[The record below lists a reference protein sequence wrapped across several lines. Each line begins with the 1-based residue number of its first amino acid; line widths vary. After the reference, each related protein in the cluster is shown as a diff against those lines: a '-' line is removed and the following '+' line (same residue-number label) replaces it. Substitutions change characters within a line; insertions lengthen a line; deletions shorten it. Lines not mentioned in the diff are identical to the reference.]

1 MIAWLTLAMLFMT
14 CCIVVA
20 RYALN
25 IGSIAM
31 QEAVMYMHG
40 IVFMLGI
47 PYTLR
52 HQGHVRVDI
61 FHQKLSSKGKAYV
74 DIFGTL
80 VFLLPVAM
88 FLFLSSLDYVA
99 FSWSVHETSA
109 MPGGLPG
116 VFVIKSLIPAMAILL
131 FLQGI
136 AELLRNWVIL
146 VGKTSN
152 EDKV

>member
-1 MIAWLTLAMLFMT
+1 MLFVT
-14 CCIVVA
+14 CCIVIA

-47 PYTLR
+47 PYTLKHR
-52 HQGHVRVDI
+52 DHVRVDI
-61 FHQKLSSKGKAYV
+61 IHQKLSTKGKAYI
-74 DIFGTL
+74 DTFGTL
-80 VFLLPVAM
+80 VFLFPVSI

-99 FSWSVHETSA
+99 FSWSVYETSA

-116 VFVIKSLIPAMAILL
+116 VFIIKSLIPVMAILL

-136 AELLRNWVIL
+136 ADLLRNVIIL
-146 VGKTSN
+146 VDRNSTVESI
-152 EDKV
+152 

>member
-1 MIAWLTLAMLFMT
+1 MLFVT
-14 CCIVVA
+14 CCIVIA

-47 PYTLR
+47 PYTLKHR
-52 HQGHVRVDI
+52 GHVRVDI
-61 FHQKLSSKGKAYV
+61 IHQKLSTKGKAYI
-74 DIFGTL
+74 DTFGTL
-80 VFLLPVAM
+80 VFLFPVSI

-99 FSWSVHETSA
+99 FSWSVYETSA

-116 VFVIKSLIPAMAILL
+116 VFIIKTLIPVMAILL

-136 AELLRNWVIL
+136 ADLLRNVIIL
-146 VGKTSN
+146 VDRTSTA
-152 EDKV
+152 ESI

>member
-1 MIAWLTLAMLFMT
+1 MLFMT
-14 CCIVVA
+14 CCIVLA

-47 PYTLR
+47 PYTLKHR
-52 HQGHVRVDI
+52 GHVRVDI
-61 FHQKLSSKGKAYV
+61 IHQKLSTKGKAYI
-74 DIFGTL
+74 DTFGTL
-80 VFLLPVAM
+80 VFLFPVSI

-99 FSWSVHETSA
+99 FSWSVYETSA

-116 VFVIKSLIPAMAILL
+116 VFIIKTLIPVMAILL

-136 AELLRNWVIL
+136 ADLLRNVIIL
-146 VGKTSN
+146 VDRTSTA
-152 EDKV
+152 ESI

>member
-1 MIAWLTLAMLFMT
+1 MLFVT
-14 CCIVVA
+14 CCIVLA

-47 PYTLR
+47 PYTLKHR
-52 HQGHVRVDI
+52 DHVRVDI
-61 FHQKLSSKGKAYV
+61 IHQKLSTKGKAYI
-74 DIFGTL
+74 DTFGTI
-80 VFLLPVAM
+80 VFLFPVSI

-99 FSWSVHETSA
+99 FSWSVNESSA

-116 VFVIKSLIPAMAILL
+116 VFIIKTLIPVMAILL

-136 AELLRNWVIL
+136 ADLLRNVIIL
-146 VGKTSN
+146 VDRNSTVESI
-152 EDKV
+152 

>member
-1 MIAWLTLAMLFMT
+1 MLFMT
-14 CCIVVA
+14 CCIVLA

-25 IGSIAM
+25 MGSIAM

-47 PYTLR
+47 PYTLKHR
-52 HQGHVRVDI
+52 GHVRVDI
-61 FHQKLSSKGKAYV
+61 IHQKLSTKGKAYI
-74 DIFGTL
+74 DTFGTL
-80 VFLLPVAM
+80 VFLFPVSI

-99 FSWSVHETSA
+99 FSWSVYETSA

-116 VFVIKSLIPAMAILL
+116 VFIIKTLIPVMAILL

-136 AELLRNWVIL
+136 ADLLRNVIVL
-146 VGKTSN
+146 VDRTSTA
-152 EDKV
+152 ESI

>member
-1 MIAWLTLAMLFMT
+1 MLFVT
-14 CCIVVA
+14 CCIVIA

-47 PYTLR
+47 PYTLKHR
-52 HQGHVRVDI
+52 DHVRVDI
-61 FHQKLSSKGKAYV
+61 IHQKLSTKGKAYI
-74 DIFGTL
+74 DTFGTL
-80 VFLLPVAM
+80 VFLFPVSI

-99 FSWSVHETSA
+99 FSWSVYETSA

-116 VFVIKSLIPAMAILL
+116 VFIIKSLIPLMAILL

-136 AELLRNWVIL
+136 ADLLRNVIIL
-146 VGKTSN
+146 VDRNSTVESI
-152 EDKV
+152 

>member
-1 MIAWLTLAMLFMT
+1 M
-14 CCIVVA
+14 
-20 RYALN
+20 
-25 IGSIAM
+25 
-31 QEAVMYMHG
+31 
-40 IVFMLGI
+40 
-47 PYTLR
+47 
-52 HQGHVRVDI
+52 
-61 FHQKLSSKGKAYV
+61 
-74 DIFGTL
+74 
-80 VFLLPVAM
+80 
-88 FLFLSSLDYVA
+88 
-99 FSWSVHETSA
+99 HETSA

>member
-1 MIAWLTLAMLFMT
+1 MLFVT
-14 CCIVVA
+14 CCIVLA

-47 PYTLR
+47 PYTLKHR
-52 HQGHVRVDI
+52 GHVRVDI
-61 FHQKLSSKGKAYV
+61 IHQKLSTKGKAYI
-74 DIFGTL
+74 DTFGTL
-80 VFLLPVAM
+80 VFLFPVSI

-99 FSWSVHETSA
+99 FSWSVYETSA

-116 VFVIKSLIPAMAILL
+116 VFIIKTLIPVMAILL

-136 AELLRNWVIL
+136 ADLLRNVIIL
-146 VGKTSN
+146 VDRTSTA
-152 EDKV
+152 ESI

>member
-1 MIAWLTLAMLFMT
+1 MLFVT
-14 CCIVVA
+14 CCIVLA

-47 PYTLR
+47 PYTLKHR
-52 HQGHVRVDI
+52 GHVRVDI
-61 FHQKLSSKGKAYV
+61 IHQKLSTKGKAYI
-74 DIFGTL
+74 DTFGTL
-80 VFLLPVAM
+80 VFLFPVSI

-99 FSWSVHETSA
+99 FSWSVYETSA

-116 VFVIKSLIPAMAILL
+116 VFIIKTLIPVMAILL

-136 AELLRNWVIL
+136 ADLLRNLIIL
-146 VGKTSN
+146 VDRTSTA
-152 EDKV
+152 ESI

>member
-1 MIAWLTLAMLFMT
+1 
-14 CCIVVA
+14 
-20 RYALN
+20 
-25 IGSIAM
+25 M

-47 PYTLR
+47 PYTLKHR
-52 HQGHVRVDI
+52 GHVRVDI
-61 FHQKLSSKGKAYV
+61 IHQKLSTKGKAYI
-74 DIFGTL
+74 DTFGTL
-80 VFLLPVAM
+80 VFLFPVSI

-116 VFVIKSLIPAMAILL
+116 VFIIKTLIPVMAILL

-136 AELLRNWVIL
+136 ADLLRNVIIL
-146 VGKTSN
+146 VDRTSTA
-152 EDKV
+152 ESI

>member
-1 MIAWLTLAMLFMT
+1 MT
-14 CCIVVA
+14 CCIVLA

-47 PYTLR
+47 PYTLKHR
-52 HQGHVRVDI
+52 GHVRVDI
-61 FHQKLSSKGKAYV
+61 IHQKLSTKGKAYI
-74 DIFGTL
+74 DTFGTL
-80 VFLLPVAM
+80 VFLFPVSI

-99 FSWSVHETSA
+99 FSWSVYETSA

-116 VFVIKSLIPAMAILL
+116 VFIIKTLIPVMAILL

-136 AELLRNWVIL
+136 ADLLRNVIIL
-146 VGKTSN
+146 VDRTWTAESI
-152 EDKV
+152 